1 VDIEEF
7 SDVFRKYRE
16 TRVLHTA
23 IQLNLFELLQEGA
36 TAKEIASRAE
46 SDERATEKLLNALVS
61 LNVIEKRD
69 GKFFHTDLSQKY
81 LTKDGEHSKY
91 FGFLHT
97 THGWDSWNDLP
108 TIVKTGELP
117 ERARGFDDPE
127 RYRAFILAMH
137 DHQKNQAADVV
148 KQLPVKPGMKILDC
162 GGGPGTYA
170 HAFAEEYPECDATL
184 FDLPDAINIA
194 KEIHGENAPIEY
206 IGGDFF
212 KDDLGGPYDLIFL
225 SNIIHSWSPEENQQL
240 FQRLSDALNPEGKLI
255 IRDRFLDED
264 KSGPKPAVLFSL
276 HMLVNNLVGSCY
288 TVSEVKDW
296 MRAVSIYHVKYES
309 LEENTEI
316 VSGEKMD
323 LGFADDWDED
333 SAEN

>member
-1 VDIEEF
+1 MDIEEF
-7 SDVFRKYRE
+7 SDLFRKYRE

-23 IQLNLFELLQEGA
+23 IQLNLFEYLQGGA
-36 TAKEIASRAE
+36 TATEVASLAE
-46 SDERATEKLLNALVS
+46 SDFRATEKLLNALVC
-61 LNVIEKRD
+61 LNVIEKQD
-69 GKFFHTDLSQKY
+69 GTFRHTDLSQKY
-81 LTKDGEHSKY
+81 LTKDGENSKY

-108 TIVKTGELP
+108 EIVKTGELP
-117 ERARGFDDPE
+117 ECTRGFDDPE

-137 DHQKNQAADVV
+137 DHQKNQAPDVV
-148 KQLPVKPGMKILDC
+148 KQLPVKSGMQILDC

-170 HAFAEEYPECDATL
+170 RAFADEYHDCDVAL

-194 KEIHGENAPIEY
+194 KELHGDNAQIKY
-206 IGGDFF
+206 ISGDFF
-212 KDDLGGPYDLIFL
+212 QNDLGGPYDLIFL
-225 SNIIHSWSPEENQQL
+225 SNIIHSWSPEENRQL
-240 FQRLSDALNPEGKLI
+240 FQRLSDALHPEGKLI
-255 IRDRFLDED
+255 IRDRFLNED

-276 HMLVNNLVGSCY
+276 HMMVNNLVGSCY

-296 MRAVSIYHVKYES
+296 MREVSIYHVKYES

-333 SAEN
+333 SSKN